1 MKKTVLCAML
11 IGGACMVG
19 AQSHAQIQ
27 QGNLMVGANL
37 ANLDIGLQNGAS
49 VEFNLTPR
57 LGYFVKDNIALGG
70 LVKLGV
76 DYAKNRGTTVEYG
89 IGAFG
94 RYYLGDKRYE
104 ILKHTRF
111 FGEAN
116 AGFGGT
122 NTKVSG
128 SDAITTNGLDFGF
141 GPGVTYFITPNIGL
155 EALAK
160 YNLTVGFGSS
170 ATVNRLSF
178 EFGFQIY
185 LPTKK
190 ARAIYNEVS
199 DEVRSKSRK
208 SAKDNDEG
216 EE

>member
-1 MKKTVLCAML
+1 MKRTALYAML
-11 IGGACMVG
+11 IAGTCIAGTA
-19 AQSHAQIQ
+19 AHAQIQ

-49 VEFNLTPR
+49 VKFNLNPR
-57 LGYFVKDNIALGG
+57 LGYFVKDNVAIGG

-76 DYAKNRGTTVEYG
+76 DYAKNRGTTVSYG

-94 RYYLGDKRYE
+94 RYYLGDKKYE

-128 SDAITTNGLDFGF
+128 SDAITTNGLDLGV
-141 GPGVTYFITPNIGL
+141 GPGVAYFITPNIGL

-199 DEVRSKSRK
+199 DEVRSKRK
-208 SAKDNDEG
+208 SQSDDDDE
-216 EE
+216 